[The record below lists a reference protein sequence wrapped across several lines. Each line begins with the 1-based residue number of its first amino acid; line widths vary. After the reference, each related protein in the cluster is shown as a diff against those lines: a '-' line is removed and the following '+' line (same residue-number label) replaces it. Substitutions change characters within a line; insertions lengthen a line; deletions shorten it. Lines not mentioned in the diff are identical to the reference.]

1 MNIRIPAYLFNK
13 SNRKREICPLCAS
26 EEFLLHGFSNRLSP
40 VHLSFVWAWMAPELC
55 REKS

>member
-40 VHLSFVWAWMAPELC
+40 VHLSFVWA
-55 REKS
+55 